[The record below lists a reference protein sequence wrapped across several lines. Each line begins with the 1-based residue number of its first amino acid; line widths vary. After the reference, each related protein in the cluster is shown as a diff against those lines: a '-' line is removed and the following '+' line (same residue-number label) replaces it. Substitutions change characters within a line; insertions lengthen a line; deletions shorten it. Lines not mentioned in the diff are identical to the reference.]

1 MSSPRDALT
10 GSGALRSISTSIA
23 PAMRAGG
30 FTRARRTLGY
40 YRQIAPELFAMS
52 VGRSRPYEPAA
63 SFVLVNVEIGLARI
77 PDARAGRFRRLSGVV
92 GPGLSRTELVRYR
105 NEELASARVRD
116 AGVIDAGRVDAR
128 IYEPL
133 AEDLPDNYYTD
144 VWLPVGVAGVGRL
157 AAILPRLL
165 LAAFERVERAC
176 IEGTR
181 LLLEGE

>member
-30 FTRARRTLGY
+30 CTRARWTLGY

-77 PDARAGRFRRLSGVV
+77 PDARAGRFRRLSGVL
-92 GPGLSRTELVRYR
+92 GPGLWRTELVRYR
-105 NEELASARVRD
+105 NEELGARGTMRQFPPQTWLVVPQVRD
-116 AGVIDAGRVDAR
+116 TGHVVSSPHGYVQRVPRPATPVQMPSPGRS
-128 IYEPL
+128 
-133 AEDLPDNYYTD
+133 
-144 VWLPVGVAGVGRL
+144 GR
-157 AAILPRLL
+157 PH
-165 LAAFERVERAC
+165 C
-176 IEGTR
+176 
-181 LLLEGE
+181 